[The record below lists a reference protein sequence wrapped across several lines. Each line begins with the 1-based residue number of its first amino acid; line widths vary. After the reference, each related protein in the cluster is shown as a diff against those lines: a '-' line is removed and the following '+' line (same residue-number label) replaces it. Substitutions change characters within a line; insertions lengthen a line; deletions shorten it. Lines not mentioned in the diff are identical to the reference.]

1 MCTFAKPVFDLIP
14 ENSYSTP
21 IGKYLP
27 QYNLMNKLF
36 KIISILL
43 LVLLTGC
50 VLGRRT
56 VDLPVQSIPPGTE
69 GKGEIFIGKIEDGRT
84 FQNKPSDP
92 SLPSIDGDVNTL
104 TEKQKGM
111 MIGRQRGGFGNAAGD
126 VALPANDSVIAR
138 TRQLLENG
146 FKSRGYS
153 ITSDA
158 SAPKSVKA
166 TINKFWAW
174 FTPGFWTITFE
185 AHVNYTLRLTKPDG
199 PKTIILQGYGRNQGQ
214 VASDANWQLA
224 YHRAFEDFLSK
235 LDSQLDQIGF

>member
-1 MCTFAKPVFDLIP
+1 MH
-14 ENSYSTP
+14 
-21 IGKYLP
+21 
-27 QYNLMNKLF
+27 KLLQLTT
-36 KIISILL
+36 ILF

-56 VDLPVQSIPPGTE
+56 IDLPIQSLSTGTE
-69 GKGEIFIGKIEDGRT
+69 QKSEIFIGDIKDNRA

-92 SLPSIDGDVNTL
+92 SIPSIDGDVHSL
-104 TEKQKGM
+104 TPPEKGM

-126 VALPANDSVIAR
+126 VALPANDSVVMR
-138 TRQLLENG
+138 TRHLLEEG
-146 FKSRGYS
+146 FKSRGYM

-158 SAPKSVKA
+158 TAPTSASA

-185 AHVNYTLRLTKPDG
+185 AHVNYTIRLTKPEG
-199 PKTIILQGYGRNQGQ
+199 PSTIILQGYGRNQGQ

-224 YHRAFEDFLSK
+224 YQRAFQDFLSK
-235 LDSQLDQIGF
+235 LDARLAQSGY

>member
-1 MCTFAKPVFDLIP
+1 MH
-14 ENSYSTP
+14 
-21 IGKYLP
+21 
-27 QYNLMNKLF
+27 KLLQLTT
-36 KIISILL
+36 ILF

-56 VDLPVQSIPPGTE
+56 IDLPIQSLSTGTE
-69 GKGEIFIGKIEDGRT
+69 QKSEIFIGDIKDNRA

-92 SLPSIDGDVNTL
+92 SIPSIDGDVQSL
-104 TEKQKGM
+104 TPPEKGM

-126 VALPANDSVIAR
+126 VALPANDSVVMR
-138 TRQLLENG
+138 TRHLLEEG
-146 FKSRGYS
+146 FKSRGYI

-158 SAPKSVKA
+158 TAPTSASA

-185 AHVNYTLRLTKPDG
+185 AHVNYTIRLTKPEG
-199 PKTIILQGYGRNQGQ
+199 PSTIILQGYGRNQGQ

-224 YHRAFEDFLSK
+224 YQRAFQDFLSK
-235 LDSQLDQIGF
+235 LDARLAQSGY

>member
-1 MCTFAKPVFDLIP
+1 MFAAANHAFDLIP
-14 ENSYSTP
+14 ENSYSTQVGGYVP
-21 IGKYLP
+21 K
-27 QYNLMNKLF
+27 YNLMNKLF
-36 KIISILL
+36 QITSILL

-56 VDLPVQSIPPGTE
+56 IDLPIQTIPTGTQE
-69 GKGEIFIGKIEDGRT
+69 KGEIFIGKIHDGRT

-126 VALPANDSVIAR
+126 VALPANDSVTAR
-138 TRQLLENG
+138 TRQLLETG
-146 FKSRGYS
+146 FKSRGYV
-153 ITSDA
+153 ITSD
-158 SAPKSVKA
+158 STAPKSARA

-185 AHVNYTLRLTKPDG
+185 AHVNYTIRLTKPEG
-199 PKTIILQGYGRNQGQ
+199 PSTMILQGYGRNQGQ

-224 YHRAFEDFLSK
+224 YQRAFQDFLSK
-235 LDSQLDQIGF
+235 LDSQLNLAGF